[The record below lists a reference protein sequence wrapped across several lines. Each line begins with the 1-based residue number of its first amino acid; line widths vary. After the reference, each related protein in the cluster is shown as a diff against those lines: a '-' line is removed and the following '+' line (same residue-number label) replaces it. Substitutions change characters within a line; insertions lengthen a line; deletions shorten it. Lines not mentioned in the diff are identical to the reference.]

1 MPFRSLCVSLLLTVF
16 LLFPG
21 QLMAQERAAVEGRVT
36 TEDGTSLPGVQVVDP
51 ALQRGTTTDP
61 DGYYRIGGLP
71 TGSHTLEFR
80 FVGYQ
85 TAVREIELEAGE
97 TLQLD
102 VTLKSGVLES
112 EGVTITGTARARST
126 LRAPQ
131 DVDVMSP
138 EQLQTRR
145 GAALGD
151 LLQENVSGVSSI
163 QTGSQAGKPVL
174 RGLSGNRIVL
184 LKDGIAQEY
193 YQFGVR
199 HFPTTNASEA
209 ERVEVVRGASS
220 ILYGSDALGGAINV
234 ISKPAPTSGIEE
246 FDIGGSV
253 STQYYTNN
261 NERAGSLD
269 LYAAQG
275 NVGWRVG
282 VERRVGGNF
291 HTPDAPTF
299 FETGNGGTYGDPKY
313 TGEVPFTGFDQWSAY
328 GQVGTQGDF
337 GTMQLYADYWQNAH
351 DFVLPNGGPA
361 GNADNP
367 PLGLGQNLEHSNVAL
382 KGNLVTDGFVLKP
395 RLSWQRSIRQSG
407 APGTALSAIRANG
420 GLGGFDYPLDLKT
433 DIYTGRLE
441 VAHPSIGA
449 MSGTIGAEVQ
459 HQDAD
464 TRGPAELQP
473 SARTWN
479 TGVFVFEDIDLDPVT
494 LSFGGRLDV
503 RTVEAVP
510 NERTTD
516 PDALENTYTTLS
528 GAVGA
533 SYAFGEG
540 LAVAANL
547 NSGFRA
553 PSVFELYASG
563 VHGGV
568 AAFQVGNPD
577 LKPERSYSADL
588 SLRVRRDRVTAEITG
603 YVNAISNYIYLQNT
617 GETNEGSGLPIFAAG
632 QTNAAIPGIEA
643 TVETSV
649 QPWLQ
654 AGGSTAILDG
664 TGDNLGADGSTGA
677 LPLLPSNTVSGFV
690 RLVPSGTERLRNPHL
705 KVTLKHAF
713 QKDAAGR
720 FEPFAQFDGDFGP
733 PFGTASTR
741 AYNVVNVE
749 ARTTLALGLGAPLTL
764 TVSVDNLLDTAY
776 RDFLD
781 TYKGYA
787 LSPGRERRDRYGR
800 LLAHAWLPDGRS
812 VARILLE
819 RGLAI
824 GITVPPNTA
833 HYRCYRAAER
843 IAREQRRG
851 IWRHARYRG
860 IPAAALAA
868 NASGFHVV
876 EGTVARVGESRRSW
890 WLELDGL
897 TVRLPKTD
905 LAYFR
910 DMDPAA
916 LAGRGIR
923 VRGWIYRA
931 GGAARMDLRH
941 PGAIEFRESS

>member
-1 MPFRSLCVSLLLTVF
+1 MTHRTLLLAICLF
-16 LLFPG
+16 LLLGP
-21 QLMAQERAAVEGRVT
+21 LSAHAQRRATVT
-36 TEDGTSLPGVQVVDP
+36 GTVTDTDGDPLPGTQVVDP
-51 ALQRGTTTDP
+51 AFQRGTTTNA
-61 DGYYRIGGLP
+61 DGRFRLTGLP
-71 TGSHTLEFR
+71 TGEHILEFR

-85 TAVREIELEAGE
+85 TTTRAVVLEAGE
-97 TLQLD
+97 TVELE
-102 VTLKSGVLES
+102 VTLQSRVLEAD
-112 EGVTITGTARARST
+112 GVTVTGTARARST

-138 EQLQTRR
+138 EQLQASR

-151 LLQENVSGVSSI
+151 LLQENVDGVSSI

-184 LKDGIAQEY
+184 LKDGIAQEF

-234 ISKPAPTSGIEE
+234 ISKPAPTTGVDEL
-246 FDIGGSV
+246 DIGGTA

-261 NERAGSLD
+261 NERAGSID
-269 LYAAQG
+269 LSVAQG

-282 VERRVGGNF
+282 AERRVAGNF

-299 FETGNGGTYGDPKY
+299 FETQNGGTFGDPKY

-328 GQVGTQGDF
+328 GQVGMQGDF
-337 GTMQLYADYWQNAH
+337 GTVQLYGDYWQNAH
-351 DFVLPNGGPA
+351 NFILPTGGPV
-361 GNADNP
+361 GNTSNP
-367 PLGLGQNLEHSNVAL
+367 PDGLGQNLEHSNVVA
-382 KGNLVTDGFVLKP
+382 KGNLVADGFVFKP
-395 RLSWQRSIRQSG
+395 RLSWQRSIRQS
-407 APGTALSAIRANG
+407 APPTGDVTLQTIRDNG

-433 DIYTGRLE
+433 DIYTARLE
-441 VAHPSIGA
+441 VAHPALGA
-449 MSGTIGAEVQ
+449 LSGTIGAEVQ

-479 TGVFVFEDIDLDPVT
+479 TGVFLFEDVDLDPVT
-494 LSFGGRLDV
+494 LSFGGRADV

-510 NERTTD
+510 NQRTTD

-533 SYAFGEG
+533 SYAFSDG
-540 LAVAANL
+540 LAVATNL
-547 NSGFRA
+547 SSGFRA
-553 PSVFELYASG
+553 PSIFELYASG

-577 LKPERSYSADL
+577 LEPERSYSADL

-603 YVNAISNYIYLQNT
+603 YVNAINNYIYLRNT
-617 GETNEGSGLPIFAAG
+617 GETNEGSGLPVFAAG
-632 QTNAAIPGIEA
+632 QTDAVIPGIEA

-654 AGGSTAILDG
+654 IGGSTAILDG
-664 TGDNLGADGSTGA
+664 TGDNLGADGGDGE

-690 RLVPSGTERLRNPHL
+690 RWVPADTDRLRNSHL
-705 KVTLKHAF
+705 EVRLKHAF
-713 QKDAAGR
+713 DKDAAGR
-720 FEPFAQFDGDFGP
+720 FEPFSQFDGGFGP
-733 PFGTASTR
+733 PFGTASTQ

-749 ARTTLALGLGAPLTL
+749 AQTTLRLGLGAPLTL
-764 TVSVDNLLDTAY
+764 SVGVDNLLDETY

-787 LSPGRERRDRYGR
+787 LSPGRDVQFS
-800 LLAHAWLPDGRS
+800 LS
-812 VARILLE
+812 
-819 RGLAI
+819 
-824 GITVPPNTA
+824 T
-833 HYRCYRAAER
+833 
-843 IAREQRRG
+843 
-851 IWRHARYRG
+851 
-860 IPAAALAA
+860 
-868 NASGFHVV
+868 SF
-876 EGTVARVGESRRSW
+876 
-890 WLELDGL
+890 
-897 TVRLPKTD
+897 
-905 LAYFR
+905 
-910 DMDPAA
+910 
-916 LAGRGIR
+916 
-923 VRGWIYRA
+923 
-931 GGAARMDLRH
+931 
-941 PGAIEFRESS
+941 